1 MHYRDFGR
9 TGWRVSEISY
19 GGWQLGGQWGQV
31 DDEASTRSLLHA
43 YERGVNFVDT
53 AEMYGE
59 GHSEEVIGESLR
71 RWQGDKIY
79 VATKAQPTVWPS
91 ASEDDP
97 KMGGRYPE
105 WHLRRNVDLSLQRLG
120 VERLDLYQLH
130 GWFKDGVRNL
140 DWLETLNDLRIEGKI
155 DKIGV
160 SVRDYRPD
168 EGVELAGLGLV
179 DSQQVVLNLFEQRP
193 TGDLFTAGASTR
205 TGFIARVPFDS
216 GSLIGHWTPATYA
229 TWAED
234 SVPAWLFR
242 GERFEQTLKRVEAL
256 KKLCAPYYP
265 SLAEAALRYTLSSPQ
280 VSTVIP
286 GMLTEAEIDMNVAYS
301 DGEPFPAELLQQLAT
316 QGWPRNFYQ

>member
-1 MHYRDFGR
+1 MQYRDFGR

-31 DDEASTRSLLHA
+31 NDEASIRSLLHA

-71 RWQGDKIY
+71 RWDGDKIY
-79 VATKAQPTVWPS
+79 VATKSRPTVWP
-91 ASEDDP
+91 APTEDDP
-97 KMGGRYPE
+97 LMRGRYPA
-105 WHLRRNVDLSLQRLG
+105 WHLRQNVELSLQRLG

-140 DWLETLNDLRIEGKI
+140 DWLESLNDLRIEGKI

-160 SVRDYRPD
+160 SIRDCRPD
-168 EGVELAGLGLV
+168 EGVELAALGLV

-193 TGDLFTAGASTR
+193 TGELFTAGAQTG

-216 GSLIGHWTPATYA
+216 GSLIGHWTAATYA

-242 GERFEQTLKRVEAL
+242 GERFAQTLERVEAL
-256 KKLCAPYYP
+256 KELCAPYYP
-265 SLAEAALRYTLSSPQ
+265 TLAEAALRFTLSSTQ

-286 GMLTEAEIDMNVAYS
+286 GMLTSAEIDMNVAYS
-301 DGEPFPAELLQQLAT
+301 DGEPFPDELLEQLAAH
-316 QGWPRNFYQ
+316 GWPRNFYQ